1 MRHCV
6 RMRCPKCHRFL
17 PEGFKFCPYDGIATV
32 DRMDP
37 ALLRAEPT
45 KIRDKVLGGRYR
57 IRGFVGKGAMAR
69 VYLAEDERSGM
80 PVAVKVL
87 EEPYRSDPK
96 VRERFEREARTA
108 SMIGHPSIVTIFSGG
123 EREDDGAPYLVME
136 FLVGETV
143 GDFLRREG
151 RMPRDMAVPAL
162 HQAAS
167 ALAAAHRV
175 GVIHRDVKPDN
186 LFLLGEPGDP
196 YELKVVDFGLSKD
209 QSSNV
214 TAVGVVMGTPAT
226 MAPEQALGEGVDGRT
241 DIYALGMVAYRMLSG
256 RQPFDDTDDEI
267 ATLAHHVWT
276 APPPLCSVAQGIDP
290 RLEGIVMRAIRKMPE
305 ERFASMD
312 EFAAALERVDHPG
325 QTAPDPL
332 PLDNAYKTKTLVGQL
347 VKASLGRA
355 IDREEE
361 EEPESIE
368 IEEVLDDG
376 SGK

>member
-1 MRHCV
+1 
-6 RMRCPKCHRFL
+6 MRCPKCHRFF
-17 PEGFKFCPYDGIATV
+17 PEGFKFCPYDGSGTV
-32 DRMDP
+32 EREDP
-37 ALLRAEPT
+37 ASFRVERT
-45 KIRDKVLGGRYR
+45 KIHDKVLGDRYR

-69 VYLAEDERSGM
+69 VYLAEDQQTGM

-96 VRERFEREARTA
+96 VRERFQREARTA
-108 SMIGHPSIVTIFSGG
+108 SMIGHPSIVTIFSAG
-123 EREDDGAPYLVME
+123 ERDDDGAPYLVME
-136 FLVGETV
+136 FLIGETV
-143 GDFLRREG
+143 GDYLRRESK
-151 RMPRDMAVPAL
+151 MPRDIAVPAL

-167 ALAAAHRV
+167 ALAAAHRSGIV
-175 GVIHRDVKPDN
+175 HRDVKPDN

-209 QSSNV
+209 QSSNM
-214 TAVGVVMGTPAT
+214 TAAGTVMGTPAT
-226 MAPEQALGEGVDGRT
+226 MAPEQILGEGVDGRT
-241 DIYALGMVAYRMLSG
+241 DVYALGIVGYRMLAG

-276 APPPLCSVAQGIDP
+276 APPPLSSIAPETDP
-290 RLEGIVMRAIRKMPE
+290 RIEALIMRAIRKAPE

-312 EFAAALERVDHPG
+312 ELAAALERVDHPG

-332 PLDNAYKTKTLVGQL
+332 PLDKAYPTKTLVGQL

-361 EEPESIE
+361 ES
-368 IEEVLDDG
+368 
-376 SGK
+376 